1 MLFRDSFTAN
11 QILTCD
17 TPFEAKRLGYNV
29 NGFDTQKWRDDG
41 YDICLD
47 GIKEKFLQNPPLLQI
62 LKTMKPKLLVE
73 VSMDKQWGTGIHIC
87 NPNTLKQESWSGRG
101 WMSKMLDEI

>member
-1 MLFRDSFTAN
+1 MSEFIINNHTYHCLEQWIQFQKAMLFGDSFTAN

-17 TPFEAKRLGYNV
+17 TPFEAKQLGYNV
-29 NGFDTQKWRDDG
+29 NGFDAQKWRDDG

-47 GIKEKFLQNPPLLQI
+47 GIKEKFLQNPPLLQM

-73 VSMDKQWGTGIHIC
+73 ASM
-87 NPNTLKQESWSGRG
+87 E
-101 WMSKMLDEI
+101 